1 MDALAIGAA
10 FMAFAATTLA
20 VFVVVSLLPSEEQR
34 VLGRLRPG
42 QGGLTAVASAPSS
55 LLKRRQEE
63 GSIGLLRVLS
73 AKWRERFTLELE
85 RADLG
90 LRVEEY
96 ITICL
101 AVGVVL
107 AVIGYYWVWQSG
119 FIAIGGLLAGS
130 YMPRFYVQQRARARS
145 NAISKQLVDAV
156 TLLSTALKSGYSFLQ
171 AVEAAAREMQPPIS
185 KEFRRVLREMNLG
198 ADSEDCLLAMGRRL
212 SNYDLDL
219 VVSAVLIQ
227 RKAGGNLA
235 EVLDRVAGT
244 MRERIRIRGEIKTLT
259 AQGRYS
265 GWIIG
270 LLPVVLLL
278 VLSAI
283 NREYMSQLF
292 DTRTGV
298 LMLVAAA
305 AAEVV
310 GFFMISRLVKVDY

>member
-1 MDALAIGAA
+1 MDALGIGAA
-10 FMAFAATTLA
+10 FMAFAATGLA
-20 VFVVVSLLPSEEQR
+20 VFVIISLLPSEEQR
-34 VLGRLRPG
+34 ALGRLRPG
-42 QGGLTAVASAPSS
+42 QGSLTAVASAPSS
-55 LLKRRQEE
+55 LLKRREEE

-73 AKWRERFTLELE
+73 VKWRERFTLELE

-107 AVIGYYWVWQSG
+107 AVIGYYWIWQSPVM
-119 FIAIGGLLAGS
+119 AIGGLLVGS
-130 YMPRFYVQQRARARS
+130 YLPRLYVQQRARARS

-185 KEFRRVLREMNLG
+185 TEFRRVLREMNLG
-198 ADSEDCLLAMGRRL
+198 ADSEDCLLAMAQRL
-212 SNYDLDL
+212 NNYDLDL

-227 RKAGGNLA
+227 RKSGGNLA
-235 EVLDRVAGT
+235 EVLDRVGAT

-265 GWIIG
+265 GWVIG
-270 LLPVVLLL
+270 LLPVVLVLL
-278 VLSAI
+278 LSAI
-283 NREYMSQLF
+283 NREYMSPLYE
-292 DTRTGV
+292 TKTGL
-298 LMLVAAA
+298 LMLGVAASG
-305 AAEVV
+305 EVV
-310 GFFMISRLVKVDY
+310 GFFMINRLVKVDF